1 MTIYVKY
8 DFNVTCEIII
18 KEQLDLY
25 GVDYE
30 LHGIGE
36 IEIKKPLTA
45 DQQMLVVAALN
56 KYGIEILDDQKL
68 ALVHRIKHAVD
79 DMLLDEQSQ
88 LQKIS
93 AYLSEKLNY
102 SYAHL
107 STHFSEATHSSIENY
122 LILRKV
128 DHVKELISN
137 SDLTLTEIAHRLNY
151 SSVAHLSGQF
161 KKTTGITPTAFQ
173 TILKKRRIQK
183 ELVRNTPI

>member
-8 DFNVTCEIII
+8 DFSITCEIII
-18 KEQLDLY
+18 REQLDLL
-25 GVDYE
+25 GVDYL

-36 IEIKKPLTA
+36 IQIRKTLTD
-45 DQQMLVVAALN
+45 DQHMNLVTALK

-68 ALVHRIKHAVD
+68 ALVQRIKNAVD
-79 DMLLDEQSQ
+79 DMLADERSQ

-107 STHFSEATHSSIENY
+107 SNHFSEATHSSIENY

-128 DHVKELISN
+128 DHVKDLISN

-161 KKTTGITPTAFQ
+161 KKTTGITPTTFQ
-173 TILKKRRIQK
+173 NILKKRRLQK
-183 ELVRNTPI
+183 ELVRNTPT